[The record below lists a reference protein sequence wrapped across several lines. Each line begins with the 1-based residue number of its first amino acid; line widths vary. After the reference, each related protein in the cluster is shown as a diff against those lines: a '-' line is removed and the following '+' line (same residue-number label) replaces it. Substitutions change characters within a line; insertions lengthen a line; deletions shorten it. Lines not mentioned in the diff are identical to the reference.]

1 MATKKTK
8 KATGTRTGTSNR
20 GGKTT
25 GARSASTAAK
35 KKSGSTSTGTGAK
48 RSASANRSK
57 SGSNS
62 RKQTTVQKKK
72 VKPIRREITGGIF
85 LLLAIF
91 AAFGYFDAAGG
102 FLILK
107 YCSFLKGLLGYGFW
121 ITPPALLL
129 AGGVLLTHKGYPVCA
144 RTICALLLPVLGG
157 GMIHV
162 ILCKQVI
169 ALHLQMFSALWTS
182 GMGMTSGGALAGCLA
197 VWLDAG
203 LSSVGAVI
211 LYVLAI
217 IACIMAIFR
226 CTPADLLG
234 KMRSAMGNAREHVAS
249 RPAYDPE
256 DYYDAYED
264 NTYEEEYYPENVPQR
279 HTRRNRGFDVDVVLA
294 GETRPTPQEKQ
305 EEELFDSTPGVR
317 PPHEFL
323 QDEMQKT
330 SKAKKQSK
338 KKIQGKT
345 TDLDFS
351 DTLKQ
356 VQDPE
361 PPKAAEAV
369 EEPEPEMDNAPETM
383 QPLEAEVQSKSIEQ
397 ELPYSEMPDKQPDDE
412 DADVADVIESE
423 QEETPEE
430 VSDSTD
436 ELDFAANEVA
446 EDEPEVSGH
455 FVMSASASAVAAAL
469 ANDRSRAEEKA
480 DILTQQVPSPVTTAG
495 LQHTD
500 EYQYPPVQLLDA
512 TTVSAAGDDR
522 DEVESTR
529 ELLDDTVRSFGIN
542 APVINVTRGPSVTR
556 YELELPRGVK
566 LSKLTNLAGDI
577 ALSLGASS
585 VRIAPITGRN
595 SVVGVEVPNRVVT
608 AVPIREVIDSR
619 EFRTHASK
627 VAFAVG
633 KDISGRNIVGNI
645 AKLPHML
652 IAGTTGSGKSV
663 CTNSL
668 IISLLYKSGPEDV
681 RFIMVDPKMVELGI
695 YNGIPHLLIPV
706 VTDPKKAAGALQWAV
721 TEMLK
726 RYSLFNEVG
735 VRDLKAYN
743 AHILQDGGEKLPQ
756 IVVVIDELADLMMV
770 AAKDVEESI
779 NRVAQMGRA
788 AGMHLVIATQRPSA
802 DVITGLMKANIPSR
816 IAFAV
821 SSTMESRII
830 LDTGGAEKLVGKGDM
845 LYAPLGNGKP
855 LRVQGCM
862 ITDEEVARVVNFIKQ
877 NSTENYDDSI
887 MEEVES
893 NAQQAEK
900 SGKGKN
906 NSNNVSTPA
915 NAPSTEG
922 SAEEAD
928 ELLRPAIDV
937 VVETGMASVSMLQRR
952 LKLGYARAARL
963 VDQMEARGIVG
974 VYQGSKPREVL
985 ITREEWQAIKQGDS
999 LTMTESPEDDE
1010 YAAALAMSQAA
1021 DAEMD
1026 EELDHFE
1033 GEGDDAPF

>member
-8 KATGTRTGTSNR
+8 KANGTRTGTSSR
-20 GGKTT
+20 GGKAT
-25 GARSASTAAK
+25 GARSSSTAAK
-35 KKSGSTSTGTGAK
+35 KKTGGSGAK
-48 RSASANRSK
+48 TGVKKGTAANRSK
-57 SGSNS
+57 SGNGN
-62 RKQTTVQKKK
+62 RKQTTAQKKK
-72 VKPIRREITGGIF
+72 VKPIRREITGAVF
-85 LLLAIF
+85 LLLGIF
-91 AAFGYFDAAGG
+91 AAFGYFDEAGG

-107 YCSFLKGLLGYGFW
+107 YCSFLKGFLGYGFW

-129 AGGVLLTHKGYPVCA
+129 AGGVLLNHKGYPVCA
-144 RTICALLLPVLGG
+144 RTICAMLLPVLGG
-157 GMIHV
+157 GMLHA
-162 ILCKQVI
+162 ILCKQPI
-169 ALHLQMFSALWTS
+169 ALSLEMVSLLWSS
-182 GMGMTSGGALAGCLA
+182 GKELASGGALAGSLA
-197 VWLDAG
+197 VLLDAG
-203 LSSVGAVI
+203 LSNVGAII
-211 LYVLAI
+211 LYMLAV

-226 CTPADLLG
+226 CTPADLLQ
-234 KMRSAMGNAREHVAS
+234 RLRNAMGNAREHVAS

-256 DYYDAYED
+256 DYYDADEENRYA
-264 NTYEEEYYPENVPQR
+264 EEYYPDDMPPR
-279 HTRRNRGFDVDVVLA
+279 RPGRNRGFDVDVVLG
-294 GETRPTPQEKQ
+294 GEKRPTRQEKQ
-305 EEELFDSTPGVR
+305 EELFDSTPGVR

-323 QDEMQKT
+323 QDELQKA
-330 SKAKKQSK
+330 SKTKKQA
-338 KKIQGKT
+338 GKRT
-345 TDLDFS
+345 RRAKSDLDFS
-351 DTLKQ
+351 DTLEQ
-356 VQDPE
+356 VQ
-361 PPKAAEAV
+361 KSEAV
-369 EEPEPEMDNAPETM
+369 LPKTEEMADERKPIEENRPEKEQPLNPEMQAESPEQEMPHPEESDGQPNEENVIESIQEEMPEETSDSAEEPE
-383 QPLEAEVQSKSIEQ
+383 
-397 ELPYSEMPDKQPDDE
+397 
-412 DADVADVIESE
+412 
-423 QEETPEE
+423 
-430 VSDSTD
+430 
-436 ELDFAANEVA
+436 FAADEVVA
-446 EDEPEVSGH
+446 GEPESPEH
-455 FVMSASASAVAAAL
+455 FTMSASASAVAAAL
-469 ANDRSRAEEKA
+469 ANDRSKAEGKA
-480 DILTQQVPSPVTTAG
+480 DTPTQQNPLPMATAATAG

-500 EYQYPPVQLLDA
+500 EYQYPPVDLLDA
-512 TTVSAAGDDR
+512 STSGNTGDDR
-522 DEVESTR
+522 GEVENTR
-529 ELLDDTVRSFGIN
+529 ELLDDTVKSFGID

-595 SVVGVEVPNRVVT
+595 SVVGVEVPNRIVT

-619 EFRTHASK
+619 EFRTHSSK

-743 AHILQDGGEKLPQ
+743 AHMLQEGGEKLPQ

-788 AGMHLVIATQRPSA
+788 AGMHLIIATQRPSA

-900 SGKGKN
+900 SGKGKGNN
-906 NSNNVSTPA
+906 NSNVSAPA

-963 VDQMEARGIVG
+963 VDQMEVRGIVG
-974 VYQGSKPREVL
+974 AYQGSKPREVL

-999 LTMTESPEDDE
+999 LSAAKGPEDDE

-1026 EELDHFE
+1026 NESDHYDA
-1033 GEGDDAPF
+1033 EGDDTLF

>member
-8 KATGTRTGTSNR
+8 KANGTRTGTSSR

-35 KKSGSTSTGTGAK
+35 KKSASSGAKTGAK
-48 RSASANRSK
+48 KSAAGNRSK
-57 SGSNS
+57 SASGS
-62 RKQTTVQKKK
+62 RKNTTAQKKK
-72 VKPIRREITGGIF
+72 VKQPVRREVTGAIF
-85 LLLAIF
+85 LLLGIF
-91 AAFGYFDAAGG
+91 AAFGYFDGAGG

-121 ITPPALLL
+121 ITPPALFL
-129 AGGVLLTHKGYPVCA
+129 AGGVMLFHRGYPVCA
-144 RTICALLLPVLGG
+144 RTLCALLLPVLGG
-157 GMIHV
+157 GMLHI
-162 ILCKQVI
+162 ILCKQTF
-169 ALHLQMFSALWTS
+169 ALNLQMFSSLWDS
-182 GMGMTSGGALAGCLA
+182 GAEMTSAGALAGCLA
-197 VWLDAG
+197 VLLDAG
-203 LSSVGAVI
+203 LSGAGAGI
-211 LYVLAI
+211 LYALAI
-217 IACIMAIFR
+217 IACLMAIFR
-226 CTPADLLG
+226 CTPADLWRKLHG
-234 KMRSAMGNAREHVAS
+234 AIGSAREHVAS

-256 DYYDAYED
+256 DYYDYKDDA
-264 NTYEEEYYPENVPQR
+264 YEEEAYPGNVPQR
-279 HTRRNRGFDVDVVLA
+279 RTRRNRGFDVDVVLA
-294 GETRPTPQEKQ
+294 GETRPAPQANP

-323 QDEMQKT
+323 QDELKKE
-330 SKAKKQSK
+330 SKAKKQTRK
-338 KKIQGKT
+338 RTQRET
-345 TDLDFS
+345 TNLDFS
-351 DTLKQ
+351 DTLEPAQKPEPEQPKTAEPVDGPESIETAVDETVQSFEAQ
-356 VQDPE
+356 VQEDSLEPE
-361 PPKAAEAV
+361 MPCPEELETEDEMEPQQEDVPDWV
-369 EEPEPEMDNAPETM
+369 EEPEIP
-383 QPLEAEVQSKSIEQ
+383 AE
-397 ELPYSEMPDKQPDDE
+397 
-412 DADVADVIESE
+412 
-423 QEETPEE
+423 
-430 VSDSTD
+430 
-436 ELDFAANEVA
+436 EVA
-446 EDEPEVSGH
+446 ENAVEVPEH
-455 FVMSASASAVAAAL
+455 FTMSASASAVAAAL
-469 ANDRSRAEEKA
+469 ANDLSKAEEKKEVP
-480 DILTQQVPSPVTTAG
+480 TQQNPSPAMTTAAVPD
-495 LQHTD
+495 LQEAD
-500 EYQYPPVQLLDA
+500 EYQYPPVELLDA
-512 TTVSAAGDDR
+512 STASNTGDDR
-522 DEVESTR
+522 SEVESTR
-529 ELLDDTVRSFGIN
+529 ALLDDTVKSFGID

-595 SVVGVEVPNRVVT
+595 SVVGVEVPNQVVT

-633 KDISGRNIVGNI
+633 KDISGKNVVGNI

-726 RYSLFNEVG
+726 RYSMFNEVG

-743 AHILQDGGEKLPQ
+743 AHVLQGGGEKLPQ

-788 AGMHLVIATQRPSA
+788 AGMHLIIATQRPSA

-862 ITDEEVARVVNFIKQ
+862 ITDEEVARVVHFIKQ
-877 NSTENYDDSI
+877 NSTENYDDAI

-906 NSNNVSTPA
+906 NNNVSAPA

-963 VDQMEARGIVG
+963 VDQMEVRGIVG
-974 VYQGSKPREVL
+974 AYQGSKPREVL
-985 ITREEWQAIKQGDS
+985 ITREEWQAIKQGNP
-999 LTMTESPEDDE
+999 LAMAESPEDDE

-1026 EELDHFE
+1026 NEPDQFD
-1033 GEGDDAPF
+1033 GEGDDMLL